1 MRLLRILVIFYRY
14 PLYYFKPKMDIKL
27 IEYNPFWTQNKFL
40 QIKHVFKLSHM
51 SYNKNSRASDIEIS
65 SQLTGNT
72 NIDTPQKVNISAL
85 KLRIIKKEKKESLKN
100 RTFILTIFIILGTIG
115 YFVSN

>member
-1 MRLLRILVIFYRY
+1 
-14 PLYYFKPKMDIKL
+14 
-27 IEYNPFWTQNKFL
+27 
-40 QIKHVFKLSHM
+40 M

-65 SQLTGNT
+65 SQLTGDV
-72 NIDTPQKVNISAL
+72 NIDTPQKINISAL

-100 RTFILTIFIILGTIG
+100 RAFILTIFLVLGTIG

>member
-1 MRLLRILVIFYRY
+1 
-14 PLYYFKPKMDIKL
+14 
-27 IEYNPFWTQNKFL
+27 
-40 QIKHVFKLSHM
+40 M
-51 SYNKNSRASDIEIS
+51 SYNKSSRASDIEIS
-65 SQLTGNT
+65 SQLTGDV

>member
-1 MRLLRILVIFYRY
+1 
-14 PLYYFKPKMDIKL
+14 
-27 IEYNPFWTQNKFL
+27 
-40 QIKHVFKLSHM
+40 M

-65 SQLTGNT
+65 SQLTGDV

-85 KLRIIKKEKKESLKN
+85 KLRIIQKEKKEILKN
-100 RTFILTIFIILGTIG
+100 RVFILMFFLILGTIG

>member
-1 MRLLRILVIFYRY
+1 MCFNSFY
-14 PLYYFKPKMDIKL
+14 
-27 IEYNPFWTQNKFL
+27 
-40 QIKHVFKLSHM
+40 M
-51 SYNKNSRASDIEIS
+51 SLNSLKRASNIEIS
-65 SQLTGNT
+65 SQLTGDV

-100 RTFILTIFIILGTIG
+100 KTFILTIFIILGTIG

>member
-1 MRLLRILVIFYRY
+1 
-14 PLYYFKPKMDIKL
+14 
-27 IEYNPFWTQNKFL
+27 
-40 QIKHVFKLSHM
+40 M
-51 SYNKNSRASDIEIS
+51 SLNSLKRASDIEIS
-65 SQLTGNT
+65 SQLTGDV

-100 RTFILTIFIILGTIG
+100 RALILTIFMVLGTIG

>member
-1 MRLLRILVIFYRY
+1 
-14 PLYYFKPKMDIKL
+14 
-27 IEYNPFWTQNKFL
+27 
-40 QIKHVFKLSHM
+40 M
-51 SYNKNSRASDIEIS
+51 SLNSLKRASDIEIS

>member
-1 MRLLRILVIFYRY
+1 
-14 PLYYFKPKMDIKL
+14 
-27 IEYNPFWTQNKFL
+27 
-40 QIKHVFKLSHM
+40 M
-51 SYNKNSRASDIEIS
+51 SYNKDSGASDIEIS

-100 RTFILTIFIILGTIG
+100 RAFILTIFMILGTIG
-115 YFVSN
+115 YLVSN

>member
-1 MRLLRILVIFYRY
+1 
-14 PLYYFKPKMDIKL
+14 
-27 IEYNPFWTQNKFL
+27 
-40 QIKHVFKLSHM
+40 M
-51 SYNKNSRASDIEIS
+51 SLNSLKRASDIEIS
-65 SQLTGNT
+65 SQLTGDV

-100 RTFILTIFIILGTIG
+100 RAFILTIFLVLGTIG